1 MTTGL
6 RPRDFVWVI
15 ADRLATSER
24 IGGHGFQHRRVRRE
38 EELAWLKDAGI
49 TVVVSLLPGNQ
60 NIASYE
66 SIGLSVIHEPLDE
79 EFEQRDID
87 RVFAA
92 LSKALSDP
100 GAKVLIHRDHLDDV
114 IAGVLAG
121 FLVHSGMLQDPIIAA
136 AVIQEILGRPLG
148 PEGRALIP
156 AARSDS

>member
-66 SIGLSVIHEPLDE
+66 SIGLSVIHEPLE
-79 EFEQRDID
+79 EEYEHGDID

-92 LSKALSDP
+92 LSKALGDP
-100 GAKVLIHRDHLDDV
+100 KAKVLIHRDHLDDV

-121 FLVHSGMLQDPIIAA
+121 YLVHSGMVQDPIIAA

-156 AARSDS
+156 AVRSDS